1 MLDRPFAFCV
11 TFPFLGVTPSLVR
24 LPLVPCTS
32 FLTQGRNPHRRSD
45 PRTVVILRSQIRAP
59 VCPSSEVLSLRSS
72 SSVYPH
78 LQLVAEDLLSTKGRY
93 LQTGS
98 SRSAAK
104 TSHSYLCHSPD
115 SISEYTPPSVNACHV
130 YLARPAVA
138 IFMQTPFEVLH

>member
-1 MLDRPFAFCV
+1 VLDRPFAFCV